1 MRRLISLVG
10 STAML
15 AWAAPALSQFQA
27 SELDEYSP
35 VENVEGEAASAVPQD
50 APPPVG
56 PEYEPADVIAEGP
69 VGDVAAEVPD
79 TAEPAGDVGSI
90 HYDLP
95 MPPPPP
101 PPPPPAPEPQAVYLE
116 IDPYGYVKVNGS
128 DVNEFYYIRQD
139 HFNRL
144 PGANR
149 YEKLV
154 RLVSYGAFGP
164 HGTGSN
170 IRLRYGSN
178 YFIFPICNYQLS
190 WARRRLINAPVAGP
204 QNNVSVQCH

>member
-1 MRRLISLVG
+1 VG
-10 STAML
+10 L
-15 AWAAPALSQFQA
+15 LGWAAPALAQFQQ

-35 VENVEGEAASAVPQD
+35 VENVKGEATTD
-50 APPPVG
+50 APPAAG
-56 PEYEPADVIAEGP
+56 PEAEPGIITSDEPPADVSEA
-69 VGDVAAEVPD
+69 PD
-79 TAEPAGDVGSI
+79 TAEPAGDAVEDVV
-90 HYDLP
+90 HEY
-95 MPPPPP
+95 PPPPP
-101 PPPPPAPEPQAVYLE
+101 PPPPEPAPVYVAV
-116 IDPYGYVKVNGS
+116 DPYGYVKVNGS